1 MSFNFDAAIAAAKK
15 DQENRCLNLLLLG
28 SSGNGKSYTQGTF
41 GVKTLYLYTTKE
53 DHGPASASSLE
64 NVKQFGDNVKPV
76 RLDIDETGK
85 QLSADET
92 YKRLLTI
99 LNDLAGIK
107 KAGFG
112 AVAIDSATEIEELIK
127 STTEYNS
134 LLQAKYKGV
143 ESYAGPIVL
152 SMFRPIISALK
163 TLRLELNV
171 HSCMTCILDVQE
183 YGDNGAIV
191 ASKPSLAGYN
201 VATGLCQMFAD
212 VMVVGKMKR
221 PDGTPGYPFQ
231 VGAQVSK
238 STQDF
243 KTKEVRKTHNFNI
256 RLTGCD
262 MSTFPDA
269 MPSNLSLLIKCKQA
283 GKFVGDGV

>member
-28 SSGNGKSYTQGTF
+28 SSGNGKSYAQGTF

-53 DHGPASASSLE
+53 DHGPASASSAAPDG
-64 NVKQFGDNVKPV
+64 NVSAV
-76 RLDIDETGK
+76 RLDIDEDGK
-85 QLSADET
+85 RLSADDT

-99 LNDLAGIK
+99 LGDVDGIK

-112 AVAIDSATEIEELIK
+112 AVSIDSATEIEELIK
-127 STTEYNS
+127 GTSEYNAI
-134 LLQAKYKGV
+134 LQAKYKGV

-152 SMFRPIISALK
+152 SMFRHILTALK
-163 TLRLELNV
+163 TLRLELNI

-183 YGDNGAIV
+183 YGDSGAIV

-221 PDGTPGYPFQ
+221 PDNTVGYPFQ
-231 VGAQVSK
+231 IGAQVSK

-262 MSTFPDA
+262 MSTFPEA
-269 MPSNLSLLIKCKQA
+269 IPANLALLIKCKQA
-283 GKFVGDGV
+283 GKFVGEDV